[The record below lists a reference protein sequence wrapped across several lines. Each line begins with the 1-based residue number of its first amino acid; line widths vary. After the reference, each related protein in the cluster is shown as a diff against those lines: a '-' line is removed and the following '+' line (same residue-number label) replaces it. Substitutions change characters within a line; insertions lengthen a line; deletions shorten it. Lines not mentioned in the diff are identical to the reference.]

1 MAVITMSKNMDKSID
16 PQPHPKRSEATMSN
30 AQGVMFMIQEI
41 QKEFN
46 QTGFAVGVLVGL
58 LTLFLIF
65 VWYRKGGLRKLS
77 KRAILIAG
85 PSDAGK
91 TILFSQLVHQKP
103 IETFTSM
110 IENVGQYSR
119 TNTDGEISSNAG
131 HRKTLNMYDL
141 PGHDR
146 IRYAALEKRK
156 EEAKAI
162 IYVIDAS
169 TIKQKLRDSAEFLF
183 NVLRDPCL
191 NSSNTPVLVV
201 CNKQDLG
208 IQAKGAGVIERE
220 LAKEIGLLRV
230 TKSRLL
236 EDSAGNAD
244 GNTNVYLGKEGK
256 DFEFSDLRAE
266 VKFVEASAAKGYDDE
281 ESGISAIQLWIASKA

>member
-1 MAVITMSKNMDKSID
+1 MDSQPQHTMSDSR
-16 PQPHPKRSEATMSN
+16 PSN
-30 AQGVMFMIQEI
+30 TRGVMFMIEEI
-41 QKEFN
+41 QKDPH
-46 QTGFAVGVLVGL
+46 QMAFAVGILVGL
-58 LTLFLIF
+58 ITLFILF
-65 VWYRKGGLRKLS
+65 VWSRKGGLRRLN

-91 TILFSQLVHQKP
+91 TLLFSQLAHGKP

-110 IENVGQYSR
+110 IENIGQYSGN
-119 TNTDGEISSNAG
+119 TNVDANASG
-131 HRKTLNMYDL
+131 NTGLGKKLNMYDL

-146 IRYAALEKRK
+146 LRYSALDKRK

-191 NSSNTPVLVV
+191 YTAGTPVLVV

-236 EDSAGNAD
+236 EDSAGSSD
-244 GNTNVYLGKEGK
+244 GNTNIYLGQEGK
-256 DFEFSDLRAE
+256 DFEFSDLSAE
-266 VKFVEASAAKGYDDE
+266 VKFIEASASRNCDDE
-281 ESGISAIQLWIASKA
+281 ESGIPAIQQWIELKA